1 MATTLAPRR
10 KQRPEGKAVGTA
22 FHQQWEPV
30 PVLTLDPDCIGPSV
44 DVLAAKIA
52 SIRKARWCGAYLF
65 IAPTLEAYVVSEEK
79 PAALHW
85 VRTKRQWL
93 VGLYGSQGQVVRD
106 VLASEAA
113 KHLQGLG
120 LPVSNNSATVGRD
133 QCDGPSVGVGNPTHS
148 VTGLA
153 RGAGPDAIPAGAGS
167 GEGAS
172 TPARVSG
179 EAADHG

>member
-30 PVLTLDPDCIGPSV
+30 PVLTLDPAD
-44 DVLAAKIA
+44 LALGLDTLTEKIA
-52 SIRKARWCGAYLF
+52 AIRRARWCGAYLF
-65 IAPTLEAYVVSEEK
+65 VAPTLEAYVVSEEK

-106 VLASEAA
+106 VLASDAIR
-113 KHLQGLG
+113 HLQGLG
-120 LPVSNNSATVGRD
+120 LPA
-133 QCDGPSVGVGNPTHS
+133 
-148 VTGLA
+148 
-153 RGAGPDAIPAGAGS
+153 
-167 GEGAS
+167 
-172 TPARVSG
+172 
-179 EAADHG
+179 